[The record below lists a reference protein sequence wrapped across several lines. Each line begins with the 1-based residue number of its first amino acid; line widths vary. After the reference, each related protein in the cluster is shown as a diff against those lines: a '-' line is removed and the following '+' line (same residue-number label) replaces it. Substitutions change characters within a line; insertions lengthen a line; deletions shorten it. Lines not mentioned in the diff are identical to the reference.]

1 MKETPKNKSGR
12 RIPPVLLIWL
22 ALFVIIIP
30 IEAVR
35 EFVSSEA
42 DSLRIFLHAAIG
54 ASLYFPVLGVWWLA
68 RRVIR
73 GCSWRRV
80 FISLA
85 AFVLVI
91 AIGYGEEDWRGKH
104 AWNQCKRELE
114 AQGEVLDWD
123 KYIPPP
129 VPDDQN
135 FFKAPKMAEWFV
147 GRNTTNDLYLRLNDK
162 KFAKISSSVGAN
174 NLISSAALAQEYLAW
189 SDQFKSDFDLIREAL
204 KRPYARMDGDYS
216 RPFKQP
222 IPNFVAERQLAQML
236 AQRTHSYLLLNQPE
250 NALRELTLLNDSRR
264 LLESAPT
271 GKPMTMVAAM
281 INVAVTGLYVSAIAD
296 GQQSHIW
303 QEPEWVALQAQLKEI
318 NLPHFVAESFRGEVA
333 GSSHTLELMTTS
345 SELKKMLSN
354 QEKHRFWQR
363 LLNPDFLILN
373 LAPRGWYYQ
382 NMRVAATLIHKGNDG
397 FDFSNNLILP
407 KKSEHALVEIEE
419 VMQHFSPW
427 NRWARMAVPNF
438 TKATSITAKNQTLVN
453 EAQIVCALERYR
465 LAHDEYP
472 GTLDALVPRFID
484 PLPHDIIG
492 GEPLHYQRTADGKFL
507 LYSVGWNETDD
518 DGEIVRDK
526 DGKVDL
532 TQGDWVW
539 KYPTQ

>member
-1 MKETPKNKSGR
+1 MKETLINKSGR
-12 RIPPVLLIWL
+12 RIPSVLLIWL

-30 IEAVR
+30 VEAVR
-35 EFVSSEA
+35 EFVSTEA
-42 DSLRIFLHAAIG
+42 DASRIFLHAAIG

-68 RRVIR
+68 RCVIDW
-73 GCSWRRV
+73 CSWRRI

-91 AIGYGEEDWRGKH
+91 ALFYAEEDWRGKH

-123 KYIPPP
+123 KCIPPP

-147 GRNTTNDLYLRLNDK
+147 GRNHTNDLALRMKDE
-162 KFAKISSSVGAN
+162 KFAKINGSIGAS

-189 SDQFKSDFDLIREAL
+189 SDQFKPDFDLIREAL

-216 RPFKQP
+216 KPFEIP
-222 IPNFVAERQLAQML
+222 IPNFVEVRQLAQIL
-236 AQRTHSYLLLNQPE
+236 AQRTHSYLMLNQPE
-250 NALRELTLLNDSRR
+250 NAQRELTLLNDSRR
-264 LLESAPT
+264 LLEGAPT

-281 INVAVTGLYVSAIAD
+281 INVAVTGLYVSTIAD
-296 GQQSHIW
+296 GQQSHVW
-303 QEPEWVALQAQLKEI
+303 LDSQLAALQAQLKEI

-333 GSSHTLELMTTS
+333 GSSHTLELMVTS
-345 SELKKMLSN
+345 SELKTMLSN
-354 QEKHRFWQR
+354 QEKHRFRQR

-397 FDFSNNLILP
+397 FDLSDNLILP
-407 KKSEHALVEIEE
+407 KKSEHALVEIEK

-427 NRWARMAVPNF
+427 NRWASMAVPNF

-507 LYSVGWNETDD
+507 LYSVGWNEADN
-518 DGEIVRDK
+518 DGEIAYAK
-526 DGKVDL
+526 DGRVDL

>member
-12 RIPPVLLIWL
+12 HIPPVLLIWL

-236 AQRTHSYLLLNQPE
+236 AQRTHSYLLLN
-250 NALRELTLLNDSRR
+250 
-264 LLESAPT
+264 
-271 GKPMTMVAAM
+271 
-281 INVAVTGLYVSAIAD
+281 
-296 GQQSHIW
+296 
-303 QEPEWVALQAQLKEI
+303 
-318 NLPHFVAESFRGEVA
+318 
-333 GSSHTLELMTTS
+333 
-345 SELKKMLSN
+345 
-354 QEKHRFWQR
+354 
-363 LLNPDFLILN
+363 
-373 LAPRGWYYQ
+373 
-382 NMRVAATLIHKGNDG
+382 
-397 FDFSNNLILP
+397 
-407 KKSEHALVEIEE
+407 
-419 VMQHFSPW
+419 
-427 NRWARMAVPNF
+427 
-438 TKATSITAKNQTLVN
+438 
-453 EAQIVCALERYR
+453 
-465 LAHDEYP
+465 
-472 GTLDALVPRFID
+472 
-484 PLPHDIIG
+484 
-492 GEPLHYQRTADGKFL
+492 
-507 LYSVGWNETDD
+507 
-518 DGEIVRDK
+518 
-526 DGKVDL
+526 
-532 TQGDWVW
+532 
-539 KYPTQ
+539 